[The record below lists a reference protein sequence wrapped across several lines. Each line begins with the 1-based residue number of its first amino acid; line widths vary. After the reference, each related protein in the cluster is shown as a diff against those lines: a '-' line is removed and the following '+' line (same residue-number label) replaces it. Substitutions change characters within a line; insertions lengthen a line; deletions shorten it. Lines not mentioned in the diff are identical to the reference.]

1 MMWSFSQ
8 VAGSTTP
15 GSEERA
21 WGWGRSSEKPGGCNE
36 RRAGETAPGFPAD
49 PAAVSGGPGG
59 VWTSARNYPSHQWKS
74 GKKLYWKHSLRKR
87 GKETGWE
94 KRDRKWGGEGMGS
107 LPPKLSAGSFSI
119 FYWCIWECC
128 YLALSCCS
136 VARTLVTSLVLFFF
150 LSLPTLW
157 LCLPNDIAEV
167 AGDPILFNYV
177 QRQHNPFFLFAFI
190 WDVGGSCH
198 SEELSWLIINF
209 PFLTSSIYVQSEC
222 GVNIG
227 PS

>member
-36 RRAGETAPGFPAD
+36 RRAGETAAGFPAD

-94 KRDRKWGGEGMGS
+94 KRDRKWGGEGKAWGLFHLNS
-107 LPPKLSAGSFSI
+107 LQDPSASSTGAF
-119 FYWCIWECC
+119 E
-128 YLALSCCS
+128 S
-136 VARTLVTSLVLFFF
+136 VATWLWAVVQWLGLLWLPWYFFF
-150 LSLPTLW
+150 
-157 LCLPNDIAEV
+157 
-167 AGDPILFNYV
+167 F
-177 QRQHNPFFLFAFI
+177 
-190 WDVGGSCH
+190 
-198 SEELSWLIINF
+198 
-209 PFLTSSIYVQSEC
+209 
-222 GVNIG
+222 
-227 PS
+227 